1 MSRYEIWKFLHV
13 VGAMVWV
20 GGSIVFLVL
29 SARAGASKDPAEQGR
44 IGQLALWTGTRIFT
58 PAAIW
63 VLILGIVMVL
73 DGPWEFSDA
82 WIGLGLLGVLV
93 TLGIGMGILARN
105 GRKIGPA
112 MMERGPDDPV
122 TKRLV
127 SRQRSFAILNG
138 VLLIAV
144 VFDMVVKP
152 GS

>member
-1 MSRYEIWKFLHV
+1 
-13 VGAMVWV
+13 MVWV

-44 IGQLALWTGTRIFT
+44 IGQLALWTGTRIFA
-58 PAAIW
+58 PVSAV
-63 VLILGIVMVL
+63 VLILGIIMVL

-82 WIGLGLLGVLV
+82 WIGLGLLGIIV
-93 TLGIGMGILARN
+93 TAGIGNGILAPN

-112 MMERGPDDPV
+112 MMQHGPQDPI
-122 TKRLV
+122 TQRLV
-127 SRQRSFAILNG
+127 SRQRLFSILNA

>member
-13 VGAMVWV
+13 IAAMIWV
-20 GGSIVFLVL
+20 GGSIVLIVL
-29 SARAGASKDPAEQGR
+29 SARASATKDPSESGR
-44 IGQLALWTGTRIFT
+44 IGQLALWVGTRIFA
-58 PAAIW
+58 PVSAL

-82 WIGLGLLGVLV
+82 WIGLGLLGIIL
-93 TLGIGMGILARN
+93 TAGIGNGILGPN

-112 MMERGPDDPV
+112 MMQRGPQDPV
-122 TKRLV
+122 TQRLV
-127 SRQRSFAILNG
+127 KRQRVFSILNA